1 MDNLIE
7 NMTEFLG
14 PAASGV
20 LGNALIGLA
29 ILIIGL
35 FVVKII
41 SGIVGR
47 LLGAGARQ
55 RAEDEAVHRAL
66 HVGQGWQHRRRLLHQ
81 QLDEPASLL
90 PVRIVSRCMA
100 HPHPPLA

>member
-1 MDNLIE
+1 MKD
-7 NMTEFLG
+7 FHG

-20 LGNALIGLA
+20 LNTSLVGLA

-47 LLGAGARQ
+47 LLSF
-55 RAEDEAVHRAL
+55 
-66 HVGQGWQHRRRLLHQ
+66 VGF
-81 QLDEPASLL
+81 
-90 PVRIVSRCMA
+90 
-100 HPHPPLA
+100 LADN